1 LVAGAQETLPKARGT
16 AMSMASFNM
25 FVGGA
30 VGTSLNAKIIGSFG
44 ISYIYLL
51 AAVLILAVGFSTYIF
66 MRGE

>member
-1 LVAGAQETLPKARGT
+1 
-16 AMSMASFNM
+16 M